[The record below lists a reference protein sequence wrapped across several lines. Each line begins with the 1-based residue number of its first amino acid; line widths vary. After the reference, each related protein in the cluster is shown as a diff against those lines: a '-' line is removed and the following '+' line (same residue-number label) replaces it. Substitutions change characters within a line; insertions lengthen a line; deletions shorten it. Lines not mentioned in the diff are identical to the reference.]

1 MNSLR
6 VVFFAASL
14 ALVPAFAFAQGMQ
27 VAFGGLKQDP
37 SLPVEMT
44 ADKLSIDQGD
54 GSALFTGNVLIGQ
67 GEMRLTA
74 PWVRVEY
81 ATGEG
86 TSTGQISRLHATGGV
101 TLVNGAEAAE
111 AKEAVYTIDTG
122 SIVMTGDVLLTQ
134 GQNALSSQKMVVDL
148 KQGTAVMEGRV
159 RTILQTGSGQN

>member
-1 MNSLR
+1 VTNFR
-6 VVFFAASL
+6 VACFAISL
-14 ALVPAFAFAQGMQ
+14 AFLPMSASAQGMQ

-81 ATGEG
+81 AAGDG
-86 TSTGQISRLHATGGV
+86 ASTGQISRLHATGGV

-122 SIVMTGDVLLTQ
+122 SIIMTGDVLLTQ
-134 GQNALSSQKMVVDL
+134 GLNAISSQKMVVDL
-148 KQGTAVMEGRV
+148 NVGTAVMEGRV
-159 RTILQTGSGQN
+159 KTILQTGGGKN

>member
-1 MNSLR
+1 MTDLR
-6 VVFFAASL
+6 VLLFIVSMALAPISAA
-14 ALVPAFAFAQGMQ
+14 AQGMQ

-44 ADKLSIDQGD
+44 ADQLTIDQND

-67 GEMRLTA
+67 GTMRLTA

-81 ATGEG
+81 AAGKT

-101 TLVNGAEAAE
+101 TLVNGSEAAE

-122 SIVMTGDVLLTQ
+122 SIVMTGNVLLTQ
-134 GQNALSSQKMVVDL
+134 GQNALSSQRMTVDL
-148 KQGTAVMEGRV
+148 KNGTAVMDGRV
-159 RTILQTGSGQN
+159 KTILQTGGGKK

>member
-1 MNSLR
+1 MTDLR
-6 VVFFAASL
+6 VLLFIVSIGL
-14 ALVPAFAFAQGMQ
+14 APVAVSAQGMQ

-44 ADKLSIDQGD
+44 ADQLAIDQND
-54 GSALFTGNVLIGQ
+54 GSALFTGNVVIGQ
-67 GEMRLTA
+67 GQMRMTA

-81 ATGEG
+81 ATAKGG
-86 TSTGQISRLHATGGV
+86 ATGQISRLHATGGV
-101 TLVNGAEAAE
+101 TLVNGSEAAE

-148 KQGTAVMEGRV
+148 KKGTAVMDGRV
-159 RTILQTGSGQN
+159 KTILQTGGAKK